1 MRLPV
6 SGLEVSFRLPDGYDD
21 LAILEFS
28 GTTSAREAR
37 NTQNPQDAFPTR
49 EAQAVLIERALDTL
63 QRLTTLEPPPAPLPA
78 SPLPLA
84 AQTVQNDPWSSLT
97 VTDFETAL
105 LGLRRFLF
113 GDTVLCF
120 LRCVCSERME
130 IEFSIADLLHQ
141 AHPRTPRR
149 VVPSPTRHGWFE
161 LRDKP
166 DSEARELHAGEVQT
180 QGDPERQPTSFRLPT
195 ILDQLAALRSPHP
208 LGLLKHRCIDAP
220 SRGSRTGSRALERA
234 METMSPAVSRP
245 IDARCAACD
254 ASLTPQL
261 HVPSLVLEELRASA
275 SAVHGEIHALAATY
289 HWEEP
294 TILAMPQLRRRAYNE
309 AIHNQAMYAGGAQ

>member
-6 SGLEVSFRLPDGYDD
+6 SGHEITFRLPDGYDD

-28 GTTSAREAR
+28 VPTSAREAR
-37 NTQNPQDAFPTR
+37 NTHPQGSFPTR
-49 EAQAVLIERALDTL
+49 EAQGLLIERALHTL
-63 QRLTTLEPPPAPLPA
+63 QRLTTLESPPVPLPA
-78 SPLPLA
+78 STPSLA
-84 AQTVQNDPWSSLT
+84 AQTVRNDPWSSLT

-105 LGLRRFLF
+105 LSLRRFLF

-120 LRCVCSERME
+120 LRCACSERME

-141 AHPRTPRR
+141 AQPRTPRR
-149 VVPSPTRHGWFE
+149 VLPSPTRHGWFE

-166 DSEARELHAGEVQT
+166 SSEARKLHTGEVQT
-180 QGDPERQPTSFRLPT
+180 QGDPERQPISFRLPT
-195 ILDQLAALRSPHP
+195 IIDQLAALRSPDP
-208 LGLLKHRCIDAP
+208 LGLLKDRCIDAP
-220 SRGSRTGSRALERA
+220 SLGNRTGSRALERV

-245 IDARCAACD
+245 IDARCAACN

-289 HWEEP
+289 HWEES

-309 AIHNQAMYAGGAQ
+309 AIHNQTMYAGGAQ